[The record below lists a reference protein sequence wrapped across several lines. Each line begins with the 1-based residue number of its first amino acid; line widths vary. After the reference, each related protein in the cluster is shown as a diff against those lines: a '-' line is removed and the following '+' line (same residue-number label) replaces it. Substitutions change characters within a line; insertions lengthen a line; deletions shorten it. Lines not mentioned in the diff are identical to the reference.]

1 MGTSTY
7 SCVYTTKYKKMVTY
21 ITLKNNVFNIGINT

>member
-21 ITLKNNVFNIGINT
+21 IALKNVFNIDMNT

>member
-1 MGTSTY
+1 MGIRTY

-21 ITLKNNVFNIGINT
+21 IAPKNNVFNIGINI